1 MEKKEQYKNMTKIA
15 KKNMEKIINLLTQ
28 EQKKNI
34 ENSENNYLMDLDSFS
49 FTEFI

>member
-1 MEKKEQYKNMTKIA
+1 MTKII
-15 KKNMEKIINLLTQ
+15 KKNMEKIINILTP

-34 ENSENNYLMDLDSFS
+34 ENSENNYLMDMDSFS